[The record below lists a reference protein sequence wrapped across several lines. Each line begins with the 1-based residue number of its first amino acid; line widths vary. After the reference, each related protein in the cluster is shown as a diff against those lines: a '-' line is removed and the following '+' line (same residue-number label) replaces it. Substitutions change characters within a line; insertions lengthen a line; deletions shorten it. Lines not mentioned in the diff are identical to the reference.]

1 MSNITNKMSSIG
13 MINTTTNAISKGAVF
28 VGAMLVAAGAG
39 GMILSNK
46 QFTEEEIKYISAHV
60 GVK

>member
-1 MSNITNKMSSIG
+1 MTKMSTIG

-28 VGAMLVAAGAG
+28 IGAMLVAAGAG

-46 QFTEEEIKYISAHV
+46 QFTEAEMKYLSQHLD
-60 GVK
+60 VK

>member
-1 MSNITNKMSSIG
+1 MTKMSTIG

-28 VGAMLVAAGAG
+28 IGAMLVAAGAG

-46 QFTEEEIKYISAHV
+46 QFTEAEMKYINQHLD
-60 GVK
+60 VK

>member
-1 MSNITNKMSSIG
+1 MTKMSTIG

-28 VGAMLVAAGAG
+28 IGAMLVAAGAG

-46 QFTEEEIKYISAHV
+46 QFTEAEMKYIAEHLD
-60 GVK
+60 VK

>member
-1 MSNITNKMSSIG
+1 MNKMSTIG

-46 QFTEEEIKYISAHV
+46 QFTEAEMKYISEHI

>member
-1 MSNITNKMSSIG
+1 MNKMSTIG
-13 MINTTTNAISKGAVF
+13 MINTTTNSISKGAVF

-46 QFTEEEIKYISAHV
+46 QFTEAEMKYLAEN
-60 GVK
+60 VKVVAK

>member
-1 MSNITNKMSSIG
+1 MMNKMSTIG

-39 GMILSNK
+39 GMMLSSK
-46 QFTEEEIKYISAHV
+46 QFTEAEMKYLKDAVS
-60 GVK
+60 VK